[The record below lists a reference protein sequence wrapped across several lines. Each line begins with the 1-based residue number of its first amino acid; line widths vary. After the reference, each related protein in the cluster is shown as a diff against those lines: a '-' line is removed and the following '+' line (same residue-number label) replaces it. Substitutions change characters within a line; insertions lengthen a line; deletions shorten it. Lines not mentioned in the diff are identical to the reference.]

1 MITIDLSLKGL
12 LHGNVFNFL
21 IVFGLI
27 IFLLIKMDVS
37 NALENAKNK
46 ILELINKSEEDKSM
60 SEKAFDDAKKDV
72 ENLPFEKEKI
82 QQETQNTIESY
93 KNKTQAEID
102 KTAEKLENNAQKI
115 IDNETLR
122 INASLQ
128 KELVVEALDVAHNKT
143 LENLKNNHQLH
154 RQFIA
159 EAIDKIEEIE
169 IK

>member
-1 MITIDLSLKGL
+1 MITIDFSLKGL

-27 IFLLIKMDVS
+27 IFLSIKIDVIG
-37 NALENAKNK
+37 ALDSAKSK

-60 SEKAFDDAKKDV
+60 SEKALVDAKKDV
-72 ENLPFEKEKI
+72 ENLPLEKEKI
-82 QQETQNTIESY
+82 QQETQNTIEAY
-93 KNKTQAEID
+93 KNKTQVEIN

-115 IDNETLR
+115 LENETMR

-143 LENLKNNHQLH
+143 LDNLKNNQQLH